1 MFGRKKK
8 QKEQSMD
15 TADCSNST
23 KSCGAKDTKNCST
36 KSCST
41 KNCGSS
47 RGKSCTRNTTRN
59 CN

>member
-8 QKEQSMD
+8 KEQSID

-23 KSCGAKDTKNCST
+23 KSSGARST

-47 RGKSCTRNTTRN
+47 RGKSSTRNTTRN